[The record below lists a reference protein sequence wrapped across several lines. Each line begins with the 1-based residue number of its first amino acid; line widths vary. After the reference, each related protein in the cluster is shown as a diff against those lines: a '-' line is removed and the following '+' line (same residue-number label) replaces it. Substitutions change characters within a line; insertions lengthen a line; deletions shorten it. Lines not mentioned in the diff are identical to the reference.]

1 MNPKLSSKVKVRSL
15 KPSDYELG
23 PSFTKEFSLVGK
35 DKKSEKLRVMK
46 KPSLFNKNFKVLRSK
61 ISLEYGY
68 ESDGI
73 KYLLVEIIWRVSAI
87 KIQVS
92 KCGKSGC
99 KDEPLKAEEE
109 EQEDFHFLQHNH
121 PQTNS

>member
-46 KPSLFNKNFKVLRSK
+46 KPSLFNKNFKVVSDNFVGPNCDIHKQITYLFEETNYKTSQELRN
-61 ISLEYGY
+61 
-68 ESDGI
+68 
-73 KYLLVEIIWRVSAI
+73 
-87 KIQVS
+87 
-92 KCGKSGC
+92 C
-99 KDEPLKAEEE
+99 P
-109 EQEDFHFLQHNH
+109 N
-121 PQTNS
+121 